1 MAQEVLSVPEVT
13 CEHCVNA
20 LEGAVG
26 ALEGVDRVKVDL
38 DRQDITIDYA
48 DARGGHASFLT
59 AITRGGNQA
68 GSEPLRDIGYPPMES
83 PPPGFVLRITPHR
96 VAGIG
101 PWVGGHT

>member
-38 DRQDITIDYA
+38 DRKDITIDY
-48 DARGGHASFLT
+48 DEGRVGHTSFVT
-59 AITRGGNQA
+59 AITG
-68 GSEPLRDIGYPPMES
+68 EGYQ
-83 PPPGFVLRITPHR
+83 V
-96 VAGIG
+96 G
-101 PWVGGHT
+101 P

>member
-38 DRQDITIDYA
+38 DRKDITIDYD
-48 DARGGHASFLT
+48 DARVGRAGFVG
-59 AITRGGNQA
+59 AITG
-68 GSEPLRDIGYPPMES
+68 EGYQ
-83 PPPGFVLRITPHR
+83 
-96 VAGIG
+96 
-101 PWVGGHT
+101 VGA

>member
-38 DRQDITIDYA
+38 DRKDITIDY
-48 DARGGHASFLT
+48 DEARVDHASFVT
-59 AITRGGNQA
+59 AITG
-68 GSEPLRDIGYPPMES
+68 EGYQ
-83 PPPGFVLRITPHR
+83 
-96 VAGIG
+96 
-101 PWVGGHT
+101 VGA